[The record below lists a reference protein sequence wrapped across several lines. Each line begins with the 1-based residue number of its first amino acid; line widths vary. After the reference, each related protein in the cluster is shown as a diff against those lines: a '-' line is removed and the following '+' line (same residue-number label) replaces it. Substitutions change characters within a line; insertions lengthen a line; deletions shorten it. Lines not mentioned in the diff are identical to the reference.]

1 MVDPALAT
9 QATVLTFCPK
19 PGLPQRHTACRF
31 WWSQREGFQ
40 SQVHVYLLKLLTND
54 SNNQPFFAP
63 RDIVNLFPHQALN
76 FIPCKN
82 SGSQCSGDRPSSQ
95 CKPRT
100 PQCWGCCPWSRG
112 CFQSCLN
119 NLETSILSLPAQI
132 ARSSTCPYPLPQ
144 CSRIPHQFNFSIK
157 FLQWPQPC
165 LHQLQ
170 PRPSFDTISEH
181 TKPA

>member
-82 SGSQCSGDRPSSQ
+82 SGSQVLQ
-95 CKPRT
+95 AML
-100 PQCWGCCPWSRG
+100 RG
-112 CFQSCLN
+112 SPFLTMQTKDTTVLGM
-119 NLETSILSLPAQI
+119 LPLVKGLF
-132 ARSSTCPYPLPQ
+132 SKLPQ
-144 CSRIPHQFNFSIK
+144 
-157 FLQWPQPC
+157 QP
-165 LHQLQ
+165 
-170 PRPSFDTISEH
+170 
-181 TKPA
+181 

>member
-1 MVDPALAT
+1 MTQTTNLSLHQGTSFSPPSTESHTLQELRQPGIASHAQGIAL
-9 QATVLTFCPK
+9 
-19 PGLPQRHTACRF
+19 
-31 WWSQREGFQ
+31 
-40 SQVHVYLLKLLTND
+40 
-54 SNNQPFFAP
+54 
-63 RDIVNLFPHQALN
+63 PHNAKQ
-76 FIPCKN
+76 
-82 SGSQCSGDRPSSQ
+82 G
-95 CKPRT
+95 
-100 PQCWGCCPWSRG
+100 QCWGCCPWSRG
-112 CFQSCLN
+112 CFQRCLN

-144 CSRIPHQFNFSIK
+144 CLRIPHQFNFSIK